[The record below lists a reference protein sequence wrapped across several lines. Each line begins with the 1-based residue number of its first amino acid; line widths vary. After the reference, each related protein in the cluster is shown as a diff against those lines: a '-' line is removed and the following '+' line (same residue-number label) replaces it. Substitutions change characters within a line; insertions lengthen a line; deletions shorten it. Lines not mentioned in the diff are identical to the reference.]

1 MITFVTVLVN
11 CNILL
16 ICQVLEFI
24 SSSLVNETLIN
35 TVTSHKQGTQLYDP
49 KAGGWRDLGMLDVMQ
64 IFGRAGRPQF
74 DKSGEGIIITTHDK
88 LAYYLRLLTS
98 QLPIESQFLGSLKD
112 NLNAEVALGTVTNVR
127 EACAW
132 LGYTYLFIRM
142 KTNPLVYGIAWEE
155 VSFSSLVYIF
165 DANDVA

>member
-98 QLPIESQFLGSLKD
+98 QLPIESQVSKL
-112 NLNAEVALGTVTNVR
+112 
-127 EACAW
+127 
-132 LGYTYLFIRM
+132 LFDSESIEIRM
-142 KTNPLVYGIAWEE
+142 RKISVSLYLSSVMGRRKDSRGYGPNIE
-155 VSFSSLVYIF
+155 LLRK
-165 DANDVA
+165 

>member
-64 IFGRAGRPQF
+64 
-74 DKSGEGIIITTHDK
+74 
-88 LAYYLRLLTS
+88 
-98 QLPIESQFLGSLKD
+98 
-112 NLNAEVALGTVTNVR
+112 V
-127 EACAW
+127 
-132 LGYTYLFIRM
+132 
-142 KTNPLVYGIAWEE
+142 PL
-155 VSFSSLVYIF
+155 
-165 DANDVA
+165 

>member
-1 MITFVTVLVN
+1 VTATPSFLASIMITFVTVLVN

-98 QLPIESQFLGSLKD
+98 QLPIESQVSKL
-112 NLNAEVALGTVTNVR
+112 
-127 EACAW
+127 
-132 LGYTYLFIRM
+132 LFDSESIEIRM
-142 KTNPLVYGIAWEE
+142 RKISVSLYLSSVMGRRKDSRGYGPNIE
-155 VSFSSLVYIF
+155 LLRK
-165 DANDVA
+165 